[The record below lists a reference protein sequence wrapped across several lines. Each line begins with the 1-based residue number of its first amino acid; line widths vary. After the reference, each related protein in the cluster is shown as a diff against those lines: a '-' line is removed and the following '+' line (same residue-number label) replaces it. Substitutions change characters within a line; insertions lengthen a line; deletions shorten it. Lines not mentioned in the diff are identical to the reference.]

1 MHESRARSAA
11 AGDLRRSASVGL
23 GRRVFTFTV
32 VALVL
37 SCGEPSTPLAQDTL
51 VADTD
56 AKQQRV
62 PVPAPAATRQVLGEV
77 KDIFRDEYAAATTT
91 QARIALAK
99 RLVGEADKT
108 SKPTERWVLLSEAM
122 RLAAEAGDA
131 ETCFEAIDKA
141 APQFAVDVAA
151 LKLEALPK
159 LVAKAPPQALDSLGR
174 TALALAQRATDAGDS
189 QAATKSLAVAS
200 GVAKKTK
207 NRALMAEI
215 TKIQQSARDQE
226 KESKELSAI
235 TAKLSQSPGDPDV
248 CLDAGKYFCFKA
260 DDWDRGL
267 PLLAKGSDTDLARL
281 AVAEMNAGKTTEAIV
296 SLADAWWDWSDKE
309 RGPAKAA
316 GLGHAADLYGSVLAK
331 TQGLDRARLEKRIK
345 QAQSDAPDRGKR
357 IALADLKE
365 ESATGMQYGFANDG
379 TFKGK
384 PFTCCGK
391 QWPKGLTAM
400 THENGTSIVYK
411 LPPGS
416 KRLVGTAGVFGPAG
430 AAPNQHPEQPI
441 IFEIVLDGR
450 SVWKSPALP
459 QQSDTADFSVELY
472 GATTVE
478 LRSFSKSPSSA
489 WSAWLNPEIVY

>member
-1 MHESRARSAA
+1 MHESCARSAA
-11 AGDLRRSASVGL
+11 AEGLRRFASVGL
-23 GRRVFTFTV
+23 GKRVFTFTV

-37 SCGEPSTPLAQDTL
+37 SCGEPCTPLAQDTL
-51 VADTD
+51 VADAD
-56 AKQQRV
+56 AKQQRLAV
-62 PVPAPAATRQVLGEV
+62 PTPAATRQVLGEV
-77 KDIFRDEYAAATTT
+77 KDIFRDEYAAATTA

-99 RLVGEADKT
+99 RLVAEADKT
-108 SKPTERWVLLSEAM
+108 SKPTERWVLLSESM

-151 LKLEALPK
+151 LKLEGLSK
-159 LVAKAPPQALDSLGR
+159 LVVKAPPQALDSLGR
-174 TALALAQRATDAGDS
+174 MALALAQKAIDAGDA

-226 KESKELSAI
+226 KESKELAAI

-248 CLDAGKYFCFKA
+248 CLDAGKYLCFKA

-281 AVAEMNAGKTTEAIV
+281 AVAEMNSGKTAEAIV
-296 SLADAWWDWSDKE
+296 SLADAWWDWSDRE
-309 RGPAKAA
+309 RGPAKAT

-365 ESATGMQYGFANDG
+365 ESATGIQYAFAKDG
-379 TFKGK
+379 TFQGH

-391 QWPKGLTAM
+391 QWPKGLTVM
-400 THENGTSIVYK
+400 TNGQSSVIYE
-411 LPPGS
+411 LPPGA
-416 KRLVGTAGVFGPAG
+416 KKLVGMAGVFGPKGAG
-430 AAPNQHPEQPI
+430 PTQHPEKPLT
-441 IFEIVLDGR
+441 FEILLDGYTA
-450 SVWKSPALP
+450 WKSEPLAKRD
-459 QQSDTADFSVELY
+459 DTAEFNVNVIGTSRL
-472 GATTVE
+472 E
-478 LRSFSKSPSSA
+478 LRTYCASPSSA
-489 WSAWLNPEIVY
+489 WSAWLNPEIVH